1 MERDQITM
9 DDLNKLH
16 QRAKEMIKE
25 KKSKDFKLPDFV
37 SVEYIGRDKG
47 QVRLAYDGECIQFEW
62 CPTNVAA
69 TALRA
74 VEAYYKHC
82 EKLLAKH
89 LESSTPPTPPQ
100 GPDYSKL
107 ESGKHYWVL
116 RSRII
121 HEKPDPIWVVAQYDP
136 VSGGFWRCVGF
147 VNAVPKSE
155 ILQIGE
161 RVPHP
166 EDK

>member
-1 MERDQITM
+1 MQVRLMMAAPVVVEMES
-9 DDLNKLH
+9 
-16 QRAKEMIKE
+16 EE
-25 KKSKDFKLPDFV
+25 FKLPDFV

-100 GPDYSKL
+100 GPDYSKV
-107 ESGKHYWVL
+107 EGGKHYWILASNKAGFAKWFVAKYL
-116 RSRII
+116 LG
-121 HEKPDPIWVVAQYDP
+121 DGGYWVSLEDNEQIKLPRV
-136 VSGGFWRCVGF
+136 F
-147 VNAVPKSE
+147 K
-155 ILQIGE
+155 IGE